1 MLHSSEVFLRP
12 STKISYGLTRTKK
25 IIPGAG
31 EDKIPLDTSS
41 SSGKVLQLNIVT
53 IMTKVY
59 LHDVEQRTCPEIYVA
74 KVLFYKGMN
83 NTTSKMCEISLM
95 ESDDQRLFYH
105 AHIEHHRAQLY
116 RQSHQHE
123 LALVELIRYI
133 KVKRSSMEKLSKS
146 SITLKCS

>member
-1 MLHSSEVFLRP
+1 MRSLEPRDCEKMNCTLPMRAHGS
-12 STKISYGLTRTKK
+12 KKKMTRTFK
-25 IIPGAG
+25 GNNM
-31 EDKIPLDTSS
+31 D
-41 SSGKVLQLNIVT
+41 QRQ
-53 IMTKVY
+53 
-59 LHDVEQRTCPEIYVA
+59 QRTCPEIYVA

>member
-59 LHDVEQRTCPEIYVA
+59 LHDVEVYALRYDR
-74 KVLFYKGMN
+74 VLFGRSALK
-83 NTTSKMCEISLM
+83 
-95 ESDDQRLFYH
+95 
-105 AHIEHHRAQLY
+105 QL
-116 RQSHQHE
+116 RFT
-123 LALVELIRYI
+123 II
-133 KVKRSSMEKLSKS
+133 KDP
-146 SITLKCS
+146 